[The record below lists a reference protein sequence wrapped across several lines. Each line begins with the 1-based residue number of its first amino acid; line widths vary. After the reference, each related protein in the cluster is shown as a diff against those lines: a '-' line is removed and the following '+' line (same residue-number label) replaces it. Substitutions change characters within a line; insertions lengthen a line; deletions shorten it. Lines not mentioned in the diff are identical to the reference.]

1 MTSSKMG
8 KYKNSDMDKK
18 NIQGRCI
25 INTEILHVVLKYPEV
40 MTNIKFIAIK
50 TMPLNRFHTNLST
63 NIIFS
68 DVRSM
73 PSHSNIP

>member
-25 INTEILHVVLKYPEV
+25 INTEILHVVLKYPEG
-40 MTNIKFIAIK
+40 MTNRTFDKISTI
-50 TMPLNRFHTNLST
+50 PL
-63 NIIFS
+63 
-68 DVRSM
+68 
-73 PSHSNIP
+73 